1 MRLRYIWTSCSEVTR
16 RELRASWSCGT
27 VASTSCRLRGTPE
40 GGAAETGHARMATAR
55 NTKVARFMGSSFG
68 SEASMIRRGRG
79 GSQEETGSDQTPAAS
94 RGSLPG
100 MSRVCCPI
108 LAVILLAG
116 FTADSSPAPP
126 SPSPAPCA
134 APEYRQFDFW
144 LGDWNVYNP
153 AGALVGTNRVTREF
167 DGCVLQEHWVAAGT
181 SPQ

>member
-1 MRLRYIWTSCSEVTR
+1 
-16 RELRASWSCGT
+16 
-27 VASTSCRLRGTPE
+27 
-40 GGAAETGHARMATAR
+40 
-55 NTKVARFMGSSFG
+55 
-68 SEASMIRRGRG
+68 MIRRGRG

-116 FTADSSPAPP
+116 FTAHSSPAPP

-181 SPQ
+181 SPQRGSSFNTWSPGARKWHQTWVDSTGGFLLLDGEVSIWVGSLPFTAYRRESDGNKCGSVRSGGSRRA